1 MRFGLEL
8 FRITAI
14 MFLLGGLGWIL
25 LNEIYASIDQTIE
38 LKWLGAIAILLLV
51 FVLYRNKLQFTGWYQ
66 GSKNVKLPKSVTY
79 LLVFSAVIFM
89 IIPIIIG
96 LL

>member
-8 FRITAI
+8 FRIAVI
-14 MFLLGGLGWIL
+14 VLLLGGLGWFL